1 MLKKIFTRCRNFNR
15 SRRHAKQRGGVLI
28 GAVIVMVVMGVLGA
42 GMVAMLGSTAL
53 QEVRAN
59 HGERAY
65 YLAES
70 GYRFAESTR
79 LKDSDA
85 FWALDDNP
93 DVLSYDHSIVVDD
106 PDVGG
111 KFTINLVKLMKDDG
125 GEYDDTANVDGD
137 QTVDPTDPNYSNYL
151 DLIIPNE
158 GLKLPPRFGLFR
170 HEGSWYRYHGFGSI
184 DGDTDTAR
192 LARILSVNTNRK
204 VNGDQTINSGAGT
217 VNLAITG
224 GPAIALSDGTF
235 KRGGVEFSYVSYSDN
250 TLYTVSPDGVFTND
264 EVLTFPS
271 KFPLAATGGDEIV
284 LAPMVRI
291 ISTAEYPGSGL
302 LNAIRTVHYEQIAY
316 QLPTYT
322 GGEPPADS
330 FDPGDEIWSKP
341 DDENEWNI
349 DDWVAGPGTTGEGD
363 VLGDYIVE
371 EIEGSDALHLD
382 SMNPSEVA
390 QPSTMVMFQAEQITN
405 AAYQA
410 QIKIKLSDELNDQ
423 ADELT
428 DLYDEDEC
436 DCPYYVAGITFR
448 KLTDTLSPG
457 GINVRS
463 YGISFLRGKETD
475 RDNVNR
481 RLIPNQIIPGD
492 DAPYIVLWK
501 YEKTANTQ
509 SPAELLAYA
518 PLTGSNII
526 DSDGL
531 VKPWSTLL
539 VRVEQLGEE
548 GAYYNRILAM
558 YGHADPLVNTGNNQQ
573 FDQTRLSSPR
583 NGLTAEEGDNY
594 LPWPPNDVLNDWVSE
609 NDYFTVV
616 QWTAVAGSG
625 ATVPD
630 NYSAVYVHTAED
642 EYLFQEGND
651 LEVGLHSW
659 GHNLDGMLWF
669 DDFGI
674 LQAAPAVDGNE
685 EFPNVFPVIY

>member
-1 MLKKIFTRCRNFNR
+1 MLKKIFTQRRNFHR
-15 SRRHAKQRGGVLI
+15 SRRHARQRGGVLI

-42 GMVAMLGSTAL
+42 GMVAMLGSTAV

-59 HGERAY
+59 YGERAY

-79 LKDSDA
+79 LKDSVA
-85 FWALDDNP
+85 FWELDH
-93 DVLSYDHSIVVDD
+93 HSIVVDD

-111 KFTINLVKLMKDDG
+111 KFTINLVKLMKEDG
-125 GEYDDTANVDGD
+125 GEYDDTAEVDGGPQNVIIDPLDADYRPYLDVKGPDPNVDF
-137 QTVDPTDPNYSNYL
+137 
-151 DLIIPNE
+151 
-158 GLKLPPRFGLFR
+158 KLPSRFGLFR
-170 HEGSWYRYHGFGSI
+170 HQGSWYRYNGCVNA
-184 DGDTDTAR
+184 DDNTAR
-192 LARILSVNTNRK
+192 LSRVLSVDTNRK
-204 VNGDQTINSGAGT
+204 VDGPQEIESGVN
-217 VNLAITG
+217 VNLTITG
-224 GPAIALSDGTF
+224 GPAIALSDGKF
-235 KRGGVEFSYVSYSDN
+235 RRGTDWFEYDSFSDN
-250 TLYTVSPDGVFTND
+250 TLYNVTPDGTFTD
-264 EVLTFPS
+264 GEALTFPS
-271 KFPLAATGGDEIV
+271 KFPLDATDGDEIV

-291 ISTAEYPGSGL
+291 ISTGEYPGSGL
-302 LNAIRTVHYEQIAY
+302 LNATRTLHYEQIAY

-341 DDENEWNI
+341 NDPNEWDP

-371 EIEGSDALHLD
+371 EIDGSDALHLD

-410 QIKIKLSDELNDQ
+410 QIKIKLSGDLNDQ

-448 KLTDTLSPG
+448 KVTDNLSPG
-457 GINVRS
+457 GTNVRS
-463 YGISFLRGKETD
+463 YGISFLRGKETN
-475 RDNVNR
+475 RDNVNS
-481 RLIPNQIIPGD
+481 RLIPNQIIPSD
-492 DAPYIVLWK
+492 DTPYIVLWK